1 MAVDN
6 RFYYIASDGQ
16 NNQLVFTPNS
26 LKDFWAMN
34 KLIADGQ
41 EGTMAND
48 CLFARFR
55 DGGIDRRSKLSVAAL
70 PCIK

>member
-16 NNQLVFTPNS
+16 NTQLVFPNS
-26 LKDFWAMN
+26 LKDYWAMN

-55 DGGIDRRSKLSVAAL
+55 DGAT
-70 PCIK
+70 